1 MNARE
6 SLVESLVAPLELIEP
21 VDERESESIEA
32 TLNRLTWPGDPFDEN
47 SNDHHVTASAFIIS
61 SRGVILHLHRR
72 LRIWVQPGGH
82 VDAGES
88 PLDAAV
94 RETLEETGLEA
105 RHTEAPTLFHVDRHP
120 GPRGHTHYDLR
131 YVLLARPVE
140 PSPPDG
146 ESPEVHWFDFA
157 SARQRCERAMVPA
170 LTKLE
175 LASSR
180 WPVRD

>member
-1 MNARE
+1 MK
-6 SLVESLVAPLELIEP
+6 SGSDLVTQLRRLEP
-21 VDERESESIEA
+21 VDAREAASIEA
-32 TLNRLTWPGDPFDEN
+32 ALERLTWPEDPFDETVH
-47 SNDHHVTASAFIIS
+47 DHHLTASAFVVS

-82 VDAGES
+82 IDAGEG
-88 PLDAAV
+88 PEDAAV

-105 RHTEAPTLFHVDRHP
+105 RHTDPPTLFHVDLHP

-131 YVLLARPVE
+131 YVLLARPLE
-140 PSPPDG
+140 PTPPPG

-157 SARQRCERAMVPA
+157 HALERCEPAMVSA
-170 LTKLE
+170 LARLE

-180 WPVRD
+180 WRMRD